1 MSRRDPSPQGPDARR
16 IRLLRLAVVLLAVL
30 GAGLM
35 VYPFAAQTWN
45 RHIADRTLAGWQEAV
60 QTQPQD
66 QPAQALDAARAYNA
80 GLVTEHVP
88 DAFAV
93 RDGIRDQAYEAL
105 LNPDGSGLMAE
116 LKIPAIRVDLPVYHY
131 TYDEVLKKG
140 CGHLFGSAL
149 PVGGAGTHCVVSAHR
164 GLPSMRLF
172 TDLDQ
177 VQPGDRFYFVTEGQT
192 LAYEVDQIKTVAP
205 NQTQDLAVVPGQD
218 LATLMTCTPYGIN
231 TDRLLVRGHRVAY
244 TPQEEEE
251 VPARFNAKGL
261 VLRALAAGAGVA
273 AAALIMLALHKWT
286 GRRRAD

>member
-45 RHIADRTLAGWQEAV
+45 RHIAERTLAGWQEAV
-60 QTQPQD
+60 QTQPQA
-66 QPAQALDAARAYNA
+66 QPQEELDRARAYNA
-80 GLVTEHVP
+80 GLETERVP

-93 RDGIRDQAYEAL
+93 RDGVRDQTYESL
-105 LNPDGSGLMAE
+105 LNTDGSGLMAE

-140 CGHLFGSAL
+140 CGHLFGSA
-149 PVGGAGTHCVVSAHR
+149 HR

-177 VQPGDRFYFVTEGQT
+177 VKPGDRFYFVTEGQT
-192 LAYEVDQIKTVAP
+192 FAYEVDQIKTVAP
-205 NQTQDLAVVPGQD
+205 NQTQDLSVVPGQD

-244 TPQEEEE
+244 SPQEEEKI
-251 VPARFNAKGL
+251 PARFNAKGL
-261 VLRALAAGAGVA
+261 ALRALAAGAGVA
-273 AAALIMLALHKWT
+273 AAGLIMLALHKWT
-286 GRRRAD
+286 GRRRTD